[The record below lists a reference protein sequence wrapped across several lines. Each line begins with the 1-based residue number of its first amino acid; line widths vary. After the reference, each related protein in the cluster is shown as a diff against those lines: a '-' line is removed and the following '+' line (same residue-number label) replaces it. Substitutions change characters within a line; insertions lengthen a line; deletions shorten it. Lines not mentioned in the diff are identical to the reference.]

1 MKNKKQKIAK
11 NDSDFE
17 ANDAVDEQKYEK
29 FSEKNK
35 KEC

>member
-17 ANDAVDEQKYEK
+17 SSLADGEKEEK
-29 FSEKNK
+29 FSDKKK